1 MMTLTLT
8 GLKERQTMKIKWW
21 MCLFFLLASGCAG
34 SGNFLN
40 TKLNTP
46 PEFNQKILLQVPDD
60 YTMFQAP
67 RSVYDPGDLQSFH
80 TQHTLP
86 IVIEDA
92 FQEMF
97 GDVQMVEDGPRIEMG
112 APDVPAV
119 FEVRIMDLSH
129 DIYNEATS
137 YRAKVKLAV
146 AMKSP
151 GGDIYWQDVFG
162 GNGYVMVN
170 PQFDIGHTGPG
181 DAILD
186 AMRDAI
192 NQMQRAIIAS
202 PEVRLQ
208 MQHYQAI
215 SAARKEKEKKV

>member
-1 MMTLTLT
+1 
-8 GLKERQTMKIKWW
+8 MKIRGLA
-21 MCLFFLLASGCAG
+21 CLFLLLVTGCAG
-34 SGNFLN
+34 AGSFLG

-46 PEFNQKILLQVPDD
+46 PEFNQKILLQVPND
-60 YTMFQAP
+60 YKMFQAP

-86 IVIEDA
+86 YVIEDS
-92 FQEMF
+92 FKELFGQVEMV
-97 GDVQMVEDGPRIEMG
+97 DEGPKIEIG
-112 APDVPAV
+112 EPDVPAV
-119 FEVRIMDLSH
+119 FEVRILDISH

-151 GGDIYWQDVFG
+151 GGDIYWQNIFG
-162 GNGYVMVN
+162 GNGYKMVDT
-170 PQFDIGHTGPG
+170 QFDIGHTGPG
-181 DAILD
+181 GAILD

-192 NQMQRAIIAS
+192 SQMQKAIIAS

-208 MQHYQAI
+208 MRHYQAVQT
-215 SAARKEKEKKV
+215 ARKKTEKKI

>member
-1 MMTLTLT
+1 
-8 GLKERQTMKIKWW
+8 MKIQSLA
-21 MCLFFLLASGCAG
+21 CLFLLAVTGCATPG
-34 SGNFLN
+34 GFLSS
-40 TKLNTP
+40 KLNTP

-60 YTMFQAP
+60 YSMFQAP

-86 IVIEDA
+86 IVIEGA
-92 FQEMF
+92 FKDLFGEVEM
-97 GDVQMVEDGPRIEMG
+97 VKTGPQIEIG
-112 APDVPAV
+112 EPDVPAI
-119 FEVRIMDLSH
+119 FEVQILDLSH

-151 GGDIYWQDVFG
+151 GGNIFWQDVFG

-181 DAILD
+181 NAILS
-186 AMRDAI
+186 AMQDAI

-208 MQHYQAI
+208 MQHYKAI
-215 SAARKEKEKKV
+215 TDARKEKEKQV

>member
-1 MMTLTLT
+1 
-8 GLKERQTMKIKWW
+8 MKIKGLA
-21 MCLFFLLASGCAG
+21 CVFLLAVTGCAG
-34 SGNFLN
+34 AGGFLN

-86 IVIEDA
+86 IVIEGS
-92 FQEMF
+92 FKEMF
-97 GDVQMVEDGPRIEMG
+97 GAVQMVEEGPKIEIG
-112 APDVPAV
+112 EPDVPAV

-151 GGDIYWQDVFG
+151 GGKIFWQDVFG

-181 DAILD
+181 DAILS
-186 AMRDAI
+186 AMQDAI

-202 PEVRLQ
+202 PAVRLQ
-208 MQHYQAI
+208 LQHYQAI
-215 SAARKEKEKKV
+215 NAARKETEKQV

>member
-1 MMTLTLT
+1 
-8 GLKERQTMKIKWW
+8 MKMKHLA
-21 MCLFFLLASGCAG
+21 CLFLLVLAGCASAGGLLG
-34 SGNFLN
+34 S
-40 TKLNTP
+40 KLNIP
-46 PEFNQKILLQVPDD
+46 PEFNQKILLQVPDS

-92 FQEMF
+92 FKDLF
-97 GDVQMVEDGPRIEMG
+97 GEVQMVEGGPKIEIG
-112 APDVPAV
+112 EPDVPAV
-119 FEVRIMDLSH
+119 FEVQILDLSH

-151 GGDIYWQDVFG
+151 GGDIFWQDVFG
-162 GNGYVMVN
+162 GNGYVTVN

-181 DAILD
+181 DAILS
-186 AMRDAI
+186 AMQDAI
-192 NQMQRAIIAS
+192 NQMQRAIVAS

-208 MQHYQAI
+208 MLHYQEI
-215 SAARKEKEKKV
+215 NAARKEKEKKV

>member
-1 MMTLTLT
+1 MNFKAIFGIVLLGLT
-8 GLKERQTMKIKWW
+8 GCATGG
-21 MCLFFLLASGCAG
+21 LLS
-34 SGNFLN
+34 S
-40 TKLNTP
+40 KLETP

-67 RSVYDPGDLQSFH
+67 RSGYDPGDLQAFH

-92 FQEMF
+92 FKDIFGQVEM
-97 GDVQMVEDGPRIEMG
+97 VKEGPKIEIG
-112 APDVPAV
+112 EPDVPAI
-119 FEVRIMDLSH
+119 FEVQILDLSH

-137 YRAKVKLAV
+137 YRSKVKLAA

-151 GGDIYWQDVFG
+151 SGEIFWQDVFG

-192 NQMQRAIIAS
+192 SQMQKAIIAS
-202 PEVRLQ
+202 PAVRLQ
-208 MQHYQAI
+208 LQHYQQI
-215 SAARKEKEKKV
+215 NAARKEHEKQV